1 MKIVS
6 QVILPQKDA
15 SLFQSLQNTELSSY
29 SQETETV
36 ISKTEQ
42 QNLRSW
48 RMKLRD
54 RPNLAFVNWTQP
66 RVTWEVGTTTEGTF

>member
-15 SLFQSLQNTELSSY
+15 SLFQSLQNTAGAELSSY

-36 ISKTEQ
+36 ISETEQ

-54 RPNLAFVNWTQP
+54 RTNLAFVSWTQP
-66 RVTWEVGTTTEGTF
+66 RVI